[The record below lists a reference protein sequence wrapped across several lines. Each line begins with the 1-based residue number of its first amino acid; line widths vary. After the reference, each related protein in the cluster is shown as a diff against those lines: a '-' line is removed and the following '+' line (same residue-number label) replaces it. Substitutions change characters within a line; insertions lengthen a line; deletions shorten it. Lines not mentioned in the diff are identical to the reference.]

1 MDMTIRKAT
10 IDDADIIAQI
20 VAMAIGD
27 VETLENYC
35 GKNYIEVLKE
45 IARLKESQYSY
56 NNAFIAEIDDIAVGA
71 VIGYDGSLL
80 NCLRK
85 HTLSVINKYNPD
97 FSINEDETQAGEY
110 YLDSLGV
117 LPEYR
122 GLGIGKELVL
132 ALLDY
137 AFKEH
142 HSCVGLLVDYE
153 NPKAEKLYQSLGFE
167 RINTNL
173 FLGHRMWHL
182 QKKKLSK

>member
-1 MDMTIRKAT
+1 MDLKIRKAT
-10 IDDADIIAQI
+10 IYDAEIIAQI

-45 IARLKESQYSY
+45 ISRQNESQYSY
-56 NNAFIAEIDDIAVGA
+56 NNAFIAEINGIPAGA

-80 NCLRK
+80 NYLRK
-85 HTLSVINKYNPD
+85 HTLSVINKYYPN
-97 FSINEDETQAGEY
+97 FTINDDETQEGEY

-122 GLGIGKELVL
+122 GLGIGKELLL
-132 ALLDY
+132 AFQDY
-137 AFKEH
+137 VFKEH

-153 NPKAEKLYQSLGFE
+153 NSKAEKLYLSLGFE
-167 RINTNL
+167 RINTRL
-173 FLGHRMWHL
+173 FLGHKMWHL
-182 QKKKLSK
+182 IKTKNF